1 MLLHFFH
8 SLHNAVT
15 QTGSMFSIGTAFT
28 WLPVSYLPAKWRR
41 RNTIKTFF
49 PFAFLSP
56 GTKEVTIRTVRRLIT
71 CIPYFCH
78 LPAPFLLSACYTY
91 CSSDSFPTLMQQYK
105 TNPYTRNTIIPAT
118 INTVFIP
125 FLLPSLFYQY

>member
-28 WLPVSYLPAKWRR
+28 WLPVSYLPAKWWR
-41 RNTIKTFF
+41 RNTIITFF

-78 LPAPFLLSACYTY
+78 LPAPFLLSACIDNIILITQSKYSSFQYTVRIFRFFQHFHF
-91 CSSDSFPTLMQQYK
+91 CLLT
-105 TNPYTRNTIIPAT
+105 
-118 INTVFIP
+118 FI
-125 FLLPSLFYQY
+125 LPVC

>member
-78 LPAPFLLSACYTY
+78 LPAPFLLSACYTVHRIPFQLL
-91 CSSDSFPTLMQQYK
+91 CSSK
-105 TNPYTRNTIIPAT
+105 TNPYTRNMIIPAT